1 MTPQRQM
8 ELMKAV
14 HEFQLDKKPLE
25 GDIASQKI
33 NNFFGN
39 AGAFILNI
47 MKIIVPI
54 ITLVLLKQTTL
65 LIILGVGYGLLAGA
79 FVMTF
84 FNKRSL
90 DKKLKVEFEK
100 FQIYLKNKGFT
111 EQELRDTILSSG
123 GLALE

>member
-1 MTPQRQM
+1 MTPQRQI
-8 ELMKAV
+8 ELMQALKAF
-14 HEFQLDKKPLE
+14 EIDKKPIE
-25 GDIASQKI
+25 GDIASQRI

-39 AGAFILNI
+39 AGSFILNI

-54 ITLVLLKQTTL
+54 ITLIILKQTEL
-65 LIILGVGYGLLAGA
+65 LIALGVGYVLLASA

-90 DKKLKVEFEK
+90 DKKMKVEFER

-111 EQELRDTILSSG
+111 EQELQTIVTQSG
-123 GLALE
+123 GIALK

>member
-65 LIILGVGYGLLAGA
+65 LIVLGVGYGLLAGA

>member
-123 GLALE
+123 GLALK